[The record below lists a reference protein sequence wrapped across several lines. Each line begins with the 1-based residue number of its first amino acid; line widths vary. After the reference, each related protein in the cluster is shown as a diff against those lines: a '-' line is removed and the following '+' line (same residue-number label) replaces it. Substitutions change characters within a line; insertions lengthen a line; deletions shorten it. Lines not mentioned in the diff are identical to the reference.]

1 LTDGPE
7 AQAALP
13 VAGTSL
19 QTSNTLVRSAF
30 TYSISTMGCKANLT
44 DSHALEAT
52 IQNLGGRAAAQG
64 HQPDLYLLNTC
75 TVTDQADKEAK
86 HLLRATQAG
95 LTIATGCLAEVDPEV
110 LTSAIPSGKNVR
122 VVRNSGKFE
131 LTSLVTSWLA
141 GEESGSCVIG
151 GDRAAWHK
159 NILENRP
166 PQMGTGLESGAHRT
180 RAFLKVQ
187 DGCNAFCS
195 YCVIPFARGR
205 SRSVPA
211 AEIVAEVNALVTA
224 GVKEVVL
231 TAIHAADYDSD
242 GLDFTALVAK
252 VIAETSMPRVRLT
265 SLDPAEIP
273 DRLLALMQSESRLCP
288 HFHVSLQS
296 ANSSVL
302 KAMKRGY
309 SALEI
314 EERLAAIALRLPH
327 AYVGMDV
334 IAGFPTESDSD
345 FEDSFARLE
354 RLPWTRAHV
363 FPFSVRRNTFAAK
376 IVDGGQ
382 LVARPAIQERAAR
395 LRGLSERKLAASLQ
409 SKVGSVM
416 EVLIEEKKV
425 KIGTRT
431 CSQGHARNYHRVLIP
446 ADCKP
451 NELVRARIVGV
462 GEKDYLKGE
471 LL

>member
-1 LTDGPE
+1 
-7 AQAALP
+7 
-13 VAGTSL
+13 
-19 QTSNTLVRSAF
+19 
-30 TYSISTMGCKANLT
+30 MGCKANLT

-52 IQNLGGRAAAQG
+52 LQNMGGRSAPDDQA
-64 HQPDLYLLNTC
+64 PDLYLLNTC

-95 LTIATGCLAEVDPEV
+95 LTIATGCLAEVDPDV
-110 LTSAIPSGKNVR
+110 LAGAVPAGKDVR

-131 LTSLVTSWLA
+131 LASVVSSWLA
-141 GEESGSCVIG
+141 GEKSAGTVVS
-151 GDRAAWHK
+151 GDRAAWHGR
-159 NILENRP
+159 ILENRP
-166 PQMGTGLESGAHRT
+166 PQIGPDYSSGAPRT

-195 YCVIPFARGR
+195 YCVIPMARGR
-205 SRSVPA
+205 SRSIPA
-211 AEIVAEVNALVTA
+211 AEIVAEVNALVQA
-224 GVKEVVL
+224 SVKEVVL
-231 TAIHAADYDSD
+231 TAIHAADYDSG
-242 GLDFTALVAK
+242 GLDFTGLVEK
-252 VIAETSMPRVRLT
+252 VLAETAIRRVRLT

-273 DRLLALMQSESRLCP
+273 DRLLSLMESEPRLCP
-288 HFHVSLQS
+288 HFHMSLQS

-309 SALEI
+309 GADEV
-314 EERLAAIALRLPH
+314 EERLGAIAQKLPH

-334 IAGFPTESDSD
+334 IAGFPTETDEE

-363 FPFSVRRNTFAAK
+363 FPFSVRRNTAAAK
-376 IVDGGQ
+376 IVAGGRE
-382 LVARPAIQERAAR
+382 VPRATIQERAAR
-395 LRGLSERKLAASLQ
+395 LRALGEKKLAGALQ
-409 SKVGSVM
+409 AKVGSVM

-425 KIGTRT
+425 RVGTRL

>member
-1 LTDGPE
+1 MP
-7 AQAALP
+7 ARP
-13 VAGTSL
+13 
-19 QTSNTLVRSAF
+19 F

-52 IQNLGGRAAAQG
+52 LQNLGGRSVAEGQE
-64 HQPDLYLLNTC
+64 PDLHLLNTC

-86 HLLRATQAG
+86 HLLRVTQSG
-95 LTIATGCLAEVDPEV
+95 LTIATGCLAEVDPDV
-110 LTSAIPSGKNVR
+110 LVSAIPEGRKVK
-122 VVRNSGKFE
+122 VLRNSGKWE
-131 LTSLVTSWLA
+131 LENLVASWLA
-141 GEESGSCVIG
+141 GEMSSESIVA
-151 GDRAAWHK
+151 GDRAAWHGK
-159 NILENRP
+159 ILENRP

-211 AEIVAEVNALVTA
+211 ADIVAEVNKLTEA

-231 TAIHAADYDSD
+231 TAIHAADYESL
-242 GLDFTALVAK
+242 GLDFTGLVAK
-252 VIAETSMPRVRLT
+252 VLAETSMPRIRLT

-273 DRLLALMQSESRLCP
+273 DSLIELMQREPRLCP

-296 ANSSVL
+296 ANSAVL
-302 KAMKRGY
+302 RDMKRGY
-309 SALEI
+309 SAEQV
-314 EERLAAIALRLPH
+314 EERLSAIAARLPH

-334 IAGFPTESDSD
+334 IAGFPTEGDSE
-345 FEDSFARLE
+345 FEDSYARLE

-363 FPFSVRRNTFAAK
+363 FPFSVRRNTLAAK
-376 IVDGGQ
+376 IVKAGSQ
-382 LVARPAIQERAAR
+382 VAREQIFERASR
-395 LRGLSERKLAASLQ
+395 LRALGDSKLRASMQ

-425 KIGTRT
+425 KVGTRT

-446 ADCKP
+446 ADCRP

-462 GEKDYLKGE
+462 GERDFLKGE